1 MVGMVPWRRQGN
13 GFFIVAASPPFHH
26 GGRCGFQLSIYKSL
40 WLKIKLKKK
49 KKNPSIIS
57 LFPISSNSVLNY
69 AQISKFGMAR
79 HPSSVFNYIKAC
91 IKLASGPKYIWLINP
106 IVITFVVYICT
117 HRDKYLY
124 YIIIIGIFVTIIV
137 VVVNLFLFEHF
148 SMGYRVVLN
157 VSTYIHIYILIQIF
171 IIMIM

>member
-1 MVGMVPWRRQGN
+1 MAKNQIIKKN
-13 GFFIVAASPPFHH
+13 F
-26 GGRCGFQLSIYKSL
+26 CQKK
-40 WLKIKLKKK
+40 KIKKKKK